1 MGTFYKIDSDILT
14 DIANAIRR
22 KTGTSE
28 PINVSDMAEIILSIP
43 QSMEPFPDALD
54 YEFPTESDGE

>member
-43 QSMEPFPDALD
+43 
-54 YEFPTESDGE
+54 